1 MSDLNPALRRL
12 QSALTRLE
20 RALDQQALKAA
31 DPGVARAEI
40 NALNDDRARLA
51 EALDQS
57 LAREQDLKKLA
68 EEASEA
74 LGAAIA
80 EVRAAI
86 GSHEG

>member
-1 MSDLNPALRRL
+1 MSQLNPALRRL
-12 QSALTRLE
+12 QAALTRLD

-31 DPGVARAEI
+31 DPGVLRAEVS
-40 NALNDDRARLA
+40 ALTSDRARLA

-86 GSHEG
+86 GGHEE

>member
-1 MSDLNPALRRL
+1 MSEINPALRRL
-12 QSALTRLE
+12 QAAVTRLE
-20 RALDQQALKAA
+20 KALDQHALKAA
-31 DPGVARAEI
+31 DPGVMRAEV
-40 NALNDDRARLA
+40 NAMTADRARLA

-86 GSHEG
+86 GGQEA